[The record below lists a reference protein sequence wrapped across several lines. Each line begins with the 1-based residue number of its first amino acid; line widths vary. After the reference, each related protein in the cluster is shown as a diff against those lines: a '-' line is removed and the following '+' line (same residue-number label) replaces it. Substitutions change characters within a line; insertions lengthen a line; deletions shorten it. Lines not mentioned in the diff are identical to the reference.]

1 MKIQYTTILKIIAY
15 IIKIILSGK
24 NSNTAISSAA
34 THFNLSKS
42 TVKNIFENINCYNFS
57 YIINILPIS
66 GNFIL
71 SDY

>member
-15 IIKIILSGK
+15 IIKIILSGE

-42 TVKNIFENINCYNFS
+42 TVKNIFENINC
-57 YIINILPIS
+57 
-66 GNFIL
+66 
-71 SDY
+71 